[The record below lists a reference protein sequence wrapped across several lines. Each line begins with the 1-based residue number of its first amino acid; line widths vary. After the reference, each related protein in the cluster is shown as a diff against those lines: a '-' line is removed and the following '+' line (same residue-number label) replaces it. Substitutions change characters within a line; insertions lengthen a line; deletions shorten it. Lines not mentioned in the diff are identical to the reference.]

1 MTAIR
6 RLGDG
11 YEPHV
16 DEEAGVL
23 TYTLPVDSSFVSTVF
38 SFRIQPEDLAVLLD
52 DPYRRAALE
61 VVAHTALQRSMLR
74 DQPKVTQADFDALV
88 TDVLHATPG
97 DLETFVD
104 RVDREHHTST
114 WFFMQPILERRLGGA

>member
-16 DEEAGVL
+16 DEEAGFL

-38 SFRIQPEDLAVLLD
+38 SFRIQPKDLDVLLD

-61 VVAHTALQRSMLR
+61 VVAHTVLQRSMVP
-74 DQPKVTQADFDALV
+74 DWPKVTQADFDALV
-88 TDVLHATPG
+88 ADVLHSAPG

-104 RVDREHHTST
+104 KIDRDHHTST
-114 WFFMQPILERRLGGA
+114 RFFIQQILARRSAGD